1 MLHQFCLRLISPRS
15 SFHTA
20 FVALAPC
27 SSNLARHPHFAHDP
41 HRTWDQ
47 PPGSRE
53 ENHTDALNLARRL
66 LDWTALHDVR

>member
-1 MLHQFCLRLISPRS
+1 MLHQPQADLAPFS

-20 FVALAPC
+20 FDVALAPC
-27 SSNLARHPHFAHDP
+27 SSYLARHPHFAHDP